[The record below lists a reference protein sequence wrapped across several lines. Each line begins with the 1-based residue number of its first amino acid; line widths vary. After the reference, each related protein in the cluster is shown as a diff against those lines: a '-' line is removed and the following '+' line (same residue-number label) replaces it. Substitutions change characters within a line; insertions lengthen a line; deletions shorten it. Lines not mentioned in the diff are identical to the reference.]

1 MRVPQAFAETM
12 KDLLGRDYA
21 AYEASFAQRSSRGLR
36 VNTRKIAAEDLAKLA
51 PFSLTRIPWTP
62 NGYYLGEEDE
72 ASRHPYYAAG
82 LYYLQ
87 EPSAMAPAACL
98 PVQPGDRVLDL
109 CAAPGGKA
117 TELAARL
124 QGEGILVAND
134 VSHSRAKALLRNL
147 ELFGAENILV
157 TSEEPEQLSSY
168 FPGWFDRI
176 LVDAP
181 CSGEGMF
188 RKEPSMSRD
197 WEERGPAYY
206 APLQRRILHEA
217 VRMLR
222 PGGYLLYSTCTFSP
236 LEDEENLLYLLREE
250 GMEVCD
256 LPFADQREEMGI
268 EQGRPDVIAGEL
280 TADEQESIR
289 RAARFYPHRLRGE
302 GHFVALLKKTDN
314 SQNQEPER
322 TNSDIDRTNQL
333 RQGKKSRRQKPN
345 GGFEGGPSARPP
357 EEWTTFSGYLRRNL
371 SPERIEIH
379 EDHLYY
385 LPEALEG
392 RSLRGL
398 RFLRTGLYLGEL
410 KKNRFEPSQAL
421 AMILRPEEFGFIL
434 NLPAE
439 DPRVVRYLKGETIE
453 AEETEAGM
461 TRSADCGGWILI
473 CADGHPL
480 GFGKWNRG
488 SIKNKLYPG
497 WRWMA

>member
-1 MRVPQAFAETM
+1 
-12 KDLLGRDYA
+12 
-21 AYEASFAQRSSRGLR
+21 
-36 VNTRKIAAEDLAKLA
+36 
-51 PFSLTRIPWTP
+51 
-62 NGYYLGEEDE
+62 
-72 ASRHPYYAAG
+72 
-82 LYYLQ
+82 
-87 EPSAMAPAACL
+87 
-98 PVQPGDRVLDL
+98 
-109 CAAPGGKA
+109 
-117 TELAARL
+117 
-124 QGEGILVAND
+124 
-134 VSHSRAKALLRNL
+134 
-147 ELFGAENILV
+147 
-157 TSEEPEQLSSY
+157 
-168 FPGWFDRI
+168 
-176 LVDAP
+176 
-181 CSGEGMF
+181 
-188 RKEPSMSRD
+188 
-197 WEERGPAYY
+197 
-206 APLQRRILHEA
+206 
-217 VRMLR
+217 MLR

-421 AMILRPEEFGFIL
+421 AMTLRPEEFGFIL